1 MQLIF
6 LKLYSYRPCGR
17 TGTTAMMTFF
27 KRGHQFKR
35 RRVVL
40 CYQFMLSGTRVADV
54 IFSKFTT
61 VYRNRLVLAP
71 ENSTCRNQRTAAC
84 HIYIYMYIYMCVCVF
99 SYLFSV
105 SYVVRFGRARSWWQH
120 YIHAVISFLLRFY
133 ACVTTLICTM
143 VCINRCLPFENRL

>member
-40 CYQFMLSGTRVADV
+40 CYQFMLSESRVADV

-84 HIYIYMYIYMCVCVF
+84 HIYIYICIYICVCVYF
-99 SYLFSV
+99 HIY
-105 SYVVRFGRARSWWQH
+105 
-120 YIHAVISFLLRFY
+120 FLCHMLY
-133 ACVTTLICTM
+133 GSAELGHDGNTTYMQL
-143 VCINRCLPFENRL
+143 